1 MFKNASITDVIAKNL
16 KNTVT
21 KEYNDYWSNP
31 YNVARELVQIYN
43 GEPIK
48 KHHITALWKQ
58 TGPQDFATRMVFC
71 PDYGSIQSHYHQIV
85 IQINQAVNRAKTQ
98 GQEPTNPVIEWYFN
112 NSLAPQEDNSDT
124 SEKQEIKV
132 LFVKKPTQYAL

>member
-1 MFKNASITDVIAKNL
+1 
-16 KNTVT
+16 
-21 KEYNDYWSNP
+21 
-31 YNVARELVQIYN
+31 
-43 GEPIK
+43 
-48 KHHITALWKQ
+48 
-58 TGPQDFATRMVFC
+58 MVFC

-132 LFVKKPTQYAL
+132 LFVKKPTQYALWLGINKLTSLWSLANILQVAISHL